1 MDRHIKYGG
10 VRFVN
15 NASPEEINNFVR
27 NLPEHQK
34 DSLFEVVRLLDQEGL
49 ITLIDGDNTT
59 VDKNME
65 EFMIP
70 NNGDGH

>member
-70 NNGDGH
+70 NNGGGH

>member
-15 NASPEEINNFVR
+15 NASPKEINNFVR